1 MRDPDRIIYLLGK
14 LGEQW
19 YRFPDW
25 RFGQLIE
32 NIKRFY
38 SIDSLFYIE
47 DDKMLNLIENFLTEK
62 EKEE

>member
-1 MRDPDRIIYLLGK
+1 MRDPDRIIYLLGE
-14 LGEQW
+14 LEEQW
-19 YRFPDW
+19 HKFPDW

-38 SIDSLFYIE
+38 GIDSLFYIE
-47 DDKMLNLIENFLTEK
+47 DDKMLNLIKNFLTEK